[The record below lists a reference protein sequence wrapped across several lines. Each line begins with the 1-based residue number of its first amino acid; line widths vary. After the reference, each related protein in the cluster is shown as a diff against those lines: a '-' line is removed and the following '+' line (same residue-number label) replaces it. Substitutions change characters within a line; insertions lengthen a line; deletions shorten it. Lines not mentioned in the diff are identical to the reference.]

1 LKQTLLDL
9 GGEYLTYI
17 LDHLKKDA
25 KQDLNSLIDE
35 MRNTVAELKQPS
47 SKLEQLK
54 RNKIRYAE
62 VRAKQSQLESRLN
75 PIKQKFAFIQ
85 DDSNNDQSSTELQE
99 EDKLKLA
106 SLEEEWN
113 KFLKGMTEAHA
124 VIQKNYQEHKLEMDN
139 SIEDFKKEVLD
150 NKSSFK

>member
-1 LKQTLLDL
+1 
-9 GGEYLTYI
+9 
-17 LDHLKKDA
+17 
-25 KQDLNSLIDE
+25 
-35 MRNTVAELKQPS
+35 
-47 SKLEQLK
+47 
-54 RNKIRYAE
+54 

-113 KFLKGMTEAHA
+113 KFLKGMTEAHV

>member
-1 LKQTLLDL
+1 
-9 GGEYLTYI
+9 
-17 LDHLKKDA
+17 
-25 KQDLNSLIDE
+25 
-35 MRNTVAELKQPS
+35 
-47 SKLEQLK
+47 
-54 RNKIRYAE
+54 
-62 VRAKQSQLESRLN
+62 
-75 PIKQKFAFIQ
+75 
-85 DDSNNDQSSTELQE
+85 LQE

>member
-1 LKQTLLDL
+1 
-9 GGEYLTYI
+9 

-25 KQDLNSLIDE
+25 KNDLNSLIDE
-35 MRNTVAELKQPS
+35 MRNTVNELKQPS

-62 VRAKQSQLESRLN
+62 VRAKQTQLEARLN

-85 DDSNNDQSSTELQE
+85 DDSNNDSSITELSE

-124 VIQKNYQEHKLEMDN
+124 VI
-139 SIEDFKKEVLD
+139 
-150 NKSSFK
+150 